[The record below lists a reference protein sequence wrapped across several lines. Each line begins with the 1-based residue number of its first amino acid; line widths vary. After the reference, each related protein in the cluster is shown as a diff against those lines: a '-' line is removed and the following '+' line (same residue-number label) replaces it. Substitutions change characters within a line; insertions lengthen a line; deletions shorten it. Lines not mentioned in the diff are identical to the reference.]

1 MGLEYQFMRTK
12 FSPLLSLFIGQI
24 SLVLGLISV
33 NVASASPWAGPGDRQ
48 LRFDIELLADY
59 GVIDGPVT
67 SWPIPWAQ
75 ITRGISENNDRIW
88 PVHVERAIA
97 RIMGQVPK
105 RRDYKQFGLNADLR
119 GTNSARVVRGFDG
132 GARTDADA
140 RFSIDRHW
148 SSTFVQLQINVR
160 DDPRDGTVQFDG
172 SYVAQAV
179 GNWIFYGGLVDQWYG
194 PGFDGGLVLTN
205 NARPTPKVGLMRL
218 DPKPFKWR
226 FLRWIGPW
234 QLNVFASRL
243 ENDRNDFAH
252 PYFMGIRFSMRPLK
266 GLDIGFSRGLQLCGQ
281 GRPCGF
287 SIWTDA
293 LIAFG
298 DLDNTGT
305 FDEPGNQLASIDFRY
320 GRRLG
325 KSTMSIYA
333 ELMGEDEDGFFIDD
347 LSVLMGG
354 SLAGY
359 AQGTELSW
367 RLGVEYSDTFT
378 DRFFGESRPNQTFNN
393 FIFTDGY
400 SYRGR
405 TLAHSLDT
413 DSRLFTVGG
422 FVTDRGDRE
431 YFLRYRYADINGSGT
446 TKQLVSLNRE
456 KINIVEGGVTWPLE
470 FGAITAEVRFMDDRP
485 NTPGISD
492 FDVSI
497 EAGWRIR
504 F

>member
-1 MGLEYQFMRTK
+1 MRTK

-75 ITRGISENNDRIW
+75 ITRGISENNNQVW

-97 RIMGQVPK
+97 RLMNKVPK

-148 SSTFVQLQINVR
+148 SSTFVQLQVNVR

-266 GLDIGFSRGLQLCGQ
+266 GLDIGFSRGLQLCGE

-298 DLDNTGT
+298 DRDNTGT

-320 GRRLG
+320 GRRVG
-325 KSTMSIYA
+325 KNTLSIYG
-333 ELMGEDEDGFFIDD
+333 ELMGEDEDGFFIDEI
-347 LSVLMGG
+347 SI
-354 SLAGY
+354 LAG
-359 AQGTELSW
+359 ASLSGYSQSTDLTW
-367 RLGVEYSDTFT
+367 RLGVEASDTFT
-378 DRFFGESRPNQTFNN
+378 DRLFFGSGDAGVTFFNG
-393 FIFTDGY
+393 IFTDGY
-400 SYRGR
+400 TYRGR
-405 TLAHSLDT
+405 TLAHSLDA
-413 DSRLFTVGG
+413 DSRLITLAG
-422 FVTDRGDRE
+422 FVTDPNDRE
-431 YFLRYRYADINGSGT
+431 YFLRYRHVDINGESHPRHII
-446 TKQLVSLNRE
+446 SSNRE
-456 KINIVEGGVTWPLE
+456 KINIFEGGVKWPLKI
-470 FGAITAEVRFMDDRP
+470 GTIYAELRVMDDSP
-485 NTPGISD
+485 NTPGVSD
-492 FDVSI
+492 FDVSF
-497 EAGWRIR
+497 EAGFQVR